1 MYSLLD
7 ISGSGMT
14 GNKEWM
20 ETIGNNLA
28 NINTTRTENGGPYK
42 RQSVAFE
49 SRKRFDT
56 ILNKEMGNG
65 IEVGKIV
72 QDDNTKLVYDPDH
85 PDANEEGY
93 VQYPEINMTSE
104 MTDLLMAERGYE
116 ANSSVLTASKKVI
129 EKEHEIG
136 RV

>member
-28 NINTTRTENGGPYK
+28 NINTTRTESGGAYK
-42 RQSVAFE
+42 RQTVAFE
-49 SRKRFDT
+49 SRDRFDT

-65 IEVGKIV
+65 IEVARVV
-72 QDDNTKLVYDPDH
+72 QDSNTKLVYDPDH
-85 PDANEEGY
+85 PDANDEGY
-93 VQYPEINMTSE
+93 VEYPEINMTSE